1 LRDKVVDG
9 IKGEVY
15 DQGIVGRDAH
25 GQEEATRETNKVA
38 NTLGR

>member
-1 LRDKVVDG
+1 LRDKVDDG
-9 IKGEVY
+9 IEGEVD
-15 DQGIVGRDAH
+15 DQGIACRDAH